1 MATRKMTPDEE
12 KFAAWLKEELKGKP
26 TIIMNSGDTADQII
40 TRNRTDANGKPR
52 SEAELAKIR
61 EWAEKVEK
69 KQVR

>member
-26 TIIMNSGDTADQII
+26 TIIMGSGDTAEQII
-40 TRNRTDANGKPR
+40 ARNLTDADGKPR
-52 SEAELAKIR
+52 SESERAKIR
-61 EWAEKVEK
+61 EWAEKVG